1 MSIHTSSSIICS
13 CAFPS
18 LRCSQRSNL
27 REKTEELRTSE
38 RPQRSAAA
46 LRLDLHFSTIMDLHY
61 SAIIHT
67 LSPEHV
73 PEPSYRLPRTGCS
86 PGDLAHL
93 PWPFAK
99 GGIPRAAVDV
109 VPDRLARRAGH
120 RVDRYRAL
128 DASAHRLRAHPGDG
142 RCLGGPLCARRLR
155 GLQGEPGRRLPLPHS
170 RRRG

>member
-67 LSPEHV
+67 SV
-73 PEPSYRLPRTGCS
+73 RL
-86 PGDLAHL
+86 L
-93 PWPFAK
+93 
-99 GGIPRAAVDV
+99 
-109 VPDRLARRAGH
+109 
-120 RVDRYRAL
+120 
-128 DASAHRLRAHPGDG
+128 
-142 RCLGGPLCARRLR
+142 
-155 GLQGEPGRRLPLPHS
+155 LPLGCHLIFGIASMRSLLTLPFLSTPDTIVGNSQAAMS
-170 RRRG
+170 RVSYLF

>member
-67 LSPEHV
+67 TICLLKV
-73 PEPSYRLPRTGCS
+73 PLVPSRQRTVCHASSGREPITS
-86 PGDLAHL
+86 LA
-93 PWPFAK
+93 
-99 GGIPRAAVDV
+99 V
-109 VPDRLARRAGH
+109 
-120 RVDRYRAL
+120 
-128 DASAHRLRAHPGDG
+128 
-142 RCLGGPLCARRLR
+142 
-155 GLQGEPGRRLPLPHS
+155 
-170 RRRG
+170 

>member
-61 SAIIHT
+61 SAIIHNA
-67 LSPEHV
+67 
-73 PEPSYRLPRTGCS
+73 RTG
-86 PGDLAHL
+86 D
-93 PWPFAK
+93 
-99 GGIPRAAVDV
+99 AVYV
-109 VPDRLARRAGH
+109 VDPDYTIVHWDSRMESLTG
-120 RVDRYRAL
+120 AL
-128 DASAHRLRAHPGDG
+128 SEEALGK
-142 RCLGGPLCARRLR
+142 RCYEAVMGEGE
-155 GLQGEPGRRLPLPHS
+155 GGEPFCA
-170 RRRG
+170 

>member
-61 SAIIHT
+61 SAIIHNAEVVQRNPRCQT
-67 LSPEHV
+67 SPQ
-73 PEPSYRLPRTGCS
+73 P
-86 PGDLAHL
+86 A
-93 PWPFAK
+93 
-99 GGIPRAAVDV
+99 DV
-109 VPDRLARRAGH
+109 VG
-120 RVDRYRAL
+120 
-128 DASAHRLRAHPGDG
+128 S
-142 RCLGGPLCARRLR
+142 
-155 GLQGEPGRRLPLPHS
+155 LPAKTAKVLWS
-170 RRRG
+170 FS